1 MEGLRARVKRKHH
14 SKPDVII
21 GKNGL
26 TPGVIEEIKRR
37 LDKEEIV
44 KVKMLRTSLEA
55 EDMDRRRMAETIAR
69 ATGARLMGVRGR
81 TLILYKEKPR
91 IPLKTP
97 KRQRATPR
105 RR

>member
-1 MEGLRARVKRKHH
+1 M
-14 SKPDVII
+14 II

-26 TPGVIEEIKRR
+26 TPGVIGEIRRR
-37 LDKEEIV
+37 LDREEVV
-44 KVKMLRTSLEA
+44 KVKMLRASLEV
-55 EDMDRRRMAETIAR
+55 EDMDRRSMAEVIAK

-91 IPLKTP
+91 KPLKTP
-97 KRQRATPR
+97 KRQRANQR